1 MKKYFVRLLEKFGSF
16 EYTIKVLEKLR
27 DEAVEEMNRIG
38 GNSHLE
44 EIFELILNNIDSEV
58 YFDC

>member
-1 MKKYFVRLLEKFGSF
+1 MKKYFVGLLEKFGSF

>member
-27 DEAVEEMNRIG
+27 DEAVEEMNKIG

>member
-1 MKKYFVRLLEKFGSF
+1 VRLLEKFGSF
-16 EYTIKVLEKLR
+16 KYTIKVLEKLR
-27 DEAVEEMNRIG
+27 DEAVEEMNKIG

-58 YFDC
+58 FFDC